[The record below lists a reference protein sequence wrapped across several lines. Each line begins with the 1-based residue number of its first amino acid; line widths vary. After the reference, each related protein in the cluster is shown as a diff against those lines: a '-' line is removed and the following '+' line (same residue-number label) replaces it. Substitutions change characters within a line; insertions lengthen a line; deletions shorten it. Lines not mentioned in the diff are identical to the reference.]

1 MSCPKQHEA
10 CTPGTIAGSRDESR
24 FFWKNHYTIF
34 CPPFFRRDSLSVSL
48 SRVANDQNEQEIMD
62 NYWGNQGYS
71 FFHEIYH
78 YGGTV
83 SVPRTEDRCYGAADC
98 WEMAADPHRS
108 TCEYNLA
115 REIIISPASKRI

>member
-1 MSCPKQHEA
+1 
-10 CTPGTIAGSRDESR
+10 
-24 FFWKNHYTIF
+24 
-34 CPPFFRRDSLSVSL
+34 
-48 SRVANDQNEQEIMD
+48 MD

-83 SVPRTEDRCYGAADC
+83 SVPQTEDRCYGAADC

-108 TCEYNLA
+108 TCEYHLAPGIFQFCRFKKNLGEA
-115 REIIISPASKRI
+115 MLTLGCNRVGN